1 MRSGPKPIF
10 LRGVSEALW
19 QSIRIEALKRR
30 APVGQLVSEI
40 LRAWLDQRQGK
51 EERE

>member
-19 QSIRIEALKRR
+19 QAIRIEALRR
-30 APVGQLVSEI
+30 NVPVGQLVSDI
-40 LRAWLDQRQGK
+40 LRAWLDQQRGK
-51 EERE
+51 ERD